1 MKLKRNMQVHFYVQ
15 ATVNFNMS
23 LRVWEY
29 TAGTY
34 PRPGIACATLCNR
47 VFLSS
52 LLVYSHES
60 QHSLPTRLAR
70 DESRSLASSF
80 PPWWMATWGGGGGGA
95 VCVGTVGFNRSPRAS
110 KPEEEIKVNK
120 RVRWVCRKTAFL
132 IGMAA
137 NNGIQ
142 AGRKTEQKAR
152 SSTSYLI

>member
-23 LRVWEY
+23 LRVRVHCRHVS
-29 TAGTY
+29 
-34 PRPGIACATLCNR
+34 RPGIACATLCNW

-60 QHSLPTRLAR
+60 RHSLPTRLAR

-80 PPWWMATWGGGGGGA
+80 PPGWMATWGGGGGGA

-110 KPEEEIKVNK
+110 KPEEEIRVNK
-120 RVRWVCRKTAFL
+120 RVRWVYGKTAFL

-137 NNGIQ
+137 NNGIR
-142 AGRKTEQKAR
+142 AGRKTERKAR
-152 SSTSYLI
+152 SSASYLI